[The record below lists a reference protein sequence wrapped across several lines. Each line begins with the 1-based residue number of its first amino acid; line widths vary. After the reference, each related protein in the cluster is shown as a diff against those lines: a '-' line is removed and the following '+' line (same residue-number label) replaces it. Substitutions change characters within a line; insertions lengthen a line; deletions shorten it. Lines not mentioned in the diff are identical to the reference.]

1 MDPTLVRGKKSEKGA
16 EEGDDDLELPL
27 PPLAPLGEM
36 NGSTWLQ
43 FKAEMMKYQGLKLQ
57 YQAKLLSKQ
66 AKLISKDQTDSN
78 TILEVENMKQGL
90 QIGGY
95 RHQTDTNLDFSQE
108 DFADFP
114 ALGLIPREDQFTRR
128 RDESTRQ
135 GIVSLERRCEELDF
149 VDRSSISQELNYT
162 PGSSPGSN
170 LVKYSSAPVLYPVD
184 QTRLIFS
191 SAANQPIPSSNILSS
206 SSIHPYPS
214 SYSHST
220 FSSASSHPVFL
231 SSSSYPL
238 YSSTSNQS
246 TFTSSNTTRCERP
259 LEHCRS
265 VPRKQNNSAAIEKYN
280 NSAAIEKY
288 NKSAAIEKY
297 NNSAAIEKYN
307 NSAAIEKY
315 NNSAAIE
322 KYNKSAAIEKYNNSA
337 AIEKYNNSAAIEKY
351 NNSAAIEKYKY
362 SSPID
367 SYKYS
372 PLMERCRY
380 SPPEERS
387 RYSPPEERCK
397 YSPPQERYVP
407 PKSSLVVNYSQ
418 GSPVVSSDYEPLD
431 LSVERGSTMRLT
443 AGQNYGMDQAVHTQM
458 TGMPRIFFRHSDQ
471 EK

>member
-231 SSSSYPL
+231 SSSGYPI

-246 TFTSSNTTRCERP
+246 TFTSSNTTRCERT

-265 VPRKQNNSAAIEKYN
+265 VPRKQNYSAAIG
-280 NSAAIEKY
+280 
-288 NKSAAIEKY
+288 KY

-307 NSAAIEKY
+307 NSAAIG
-315 NNSAAIE
+315 
-322 KYNKSAAIEKYNNSA
+322 
-337 AIEKYNNSAAIEKY
+337 
-351 NNSAAIEKYKY
+351 KYKY
-362 SSPID
+362 SVPID
-367 SYKYS
+367 SNKYS
-372 PLMERCRY
+372 PPMERCRY

-431 LSVERGSTMRLT
+431 LSVEGGSTMRLT

>member
-231 SSSSYPL
+231 SSSGYPI

-246 TFTSSNTTRCERP
+246 TFTSSNTTRCERT

-265 VPRKQNNSAAIEKYN
+265 VPRKQNYSAAIG
-280 NSAAIEKY
+280 
-288 NKSAAIEKY
+288 KY

-315 NNSAAIE
+315 NNSAAIG
-322 KYNKSAAIEKYNNSA
+322 KYNNSA
-337 AIEKYNNSAAIEKY
+337 AIGKYNNSAAIG
-351 NNSAAIEKYKY
+351 KYKY
-362 SSPID
+362 SVPID
-367 SYKYS
+367 SNKYS
-372 PLMERCRY
+372 PPMERCRY

-431 LSVERGSTMRLT
+431 LSVEGGSTMRLT